1 MRIGLLVKIRR
12 MGPPL
17 LRFWQAGTGQDRN
30 VYDTATAPQIVEYVH
45 DNPVRRDLASR
56 AVDWP
61 WSSARAWAGDEDAL
75 VSIDRT
81 IPTTAEWPVG
91 WP

>member
-1 MRIGLLVKIRR
+1 MNRAC
-12 MGPPL
+12 
-17 LRFWQAGTGQDRN
+17 AGRKCITSSTST
-30 VYDTATAPQIVEYVH
+30 V
-45 DNPVRRDLASR
+45 NPVRRGLVSR

-61 WSSARAWAGDEDAL
+61 WSSARTRACYEDAL

-81 IPTTAEWPVG
+81 IPTTAERLVG